1 MPLTKLYCPKEL
13 SDEEKKKISGD
24 IIDFVKSVTGKP
36 ASYIMVI
43 VVDGEYLRLGDRY
56 ECALFEFSQLGN
68 LNLAQ
73 KDELTGG
80 LSDIA
85 GNHDIAVKDNIYV
98 VFREYIRENWG
109 YNGKTFASL

>member
-1 MPLTKLYCPKEL
+1 MPMIKLYCSKEFG
-13 SDEEKKKISGD
+13 DEEKKKISGD
-24 IIDFVKSVTGKP
+24 IIDVVKSVTGKP

-43 VVDGEYLRLGDRY
+43 VVGGEYIRLGGRY

-68 LNLAQ
+68 LSLAQ
-73 KDELTGG
+73 KDKLTGS

-85 GNHDIAVKDNIYV
+85 SNHDIAVENNIYV
-98 VFREYIRENWG
+98 VFQEYIRENWG